1 MTEENKKDKNKDSS
15 HPSGAGTK
23 KPSASSAPPPA
34 APPAERPSPPE
45 QATPGQQ
52 SGQQPGQPQSAQ
64 QPGQAKPEQPPGQP
78 QSAQQPAQPKPGAPP
93 SQGPA
98 PKDWLRSKPVAPKH
112 PAPAPPSG
120 RIDLGRHDVWTNP
133 PRPPSTGGKKKKRG
147 GGGGQRPQG
156 AQPPAGQQPARPP
169 QGQPRPPQGQPRPP
183 RPAGG
188 QPAPGQAPRPAR
200 PPQGQPRPPRPA
212 GSQPAPGQAQPP
224 RPTPPGGPRPVQ
236 PGLPPRPAMPPGAVI
251 TPRPGVPRP
260 PIGGL
265 PGRLPL
271 PAVGEEAP
279 PSAETEEK
287 TRRARSKG
295 KGKSKARP
303 ERDKFRDDVLP
314 LQEAAARARAGA
326 PRGRVGPGPRLAP
339 PRPPRPTTPR
349 PRPVPVRPKPEAAP
363 GVPGAPAEVA
373 PTVTVAGNVLEL
385 PRVIVVR
392 ELAEAMEVSPVEV
405 IKDLIKIGII
415 ATVNQL
421 IDFDTAAI
429 VAADFGY
436 EARPRVTAAPQPAL
450 AEEPEK
456 KEAPKRRRLVV
467 DEEGGVLRPP
477 VVNIMGHVDHG
488 KTSLLDAIRQT
499 NVIATEVGGIT
510 QHIGAYQVEKNNR
523 KITFLDTPG
532 HEAFTAMRARGAL
545 VTDIAILVVAA
556 DDGVQAQTL
565 EAINHARAAGV
576 PILVALNKIDKENAL
591 PDKVKQQLSYAGLV
605 VEEWGGDTICVPISA
620 KRKVGIDDLLEMIL
634 LVADLHEL
642 KANPNRA
649 ASGTIVEA
657 ELDKTRGPLATV
669 LVQQG
674 TLRVGD
680 NVLVGPIAGK
690 VKAMFNDKGKS
701 VKKAEPATPVG
712 ILGLDDVPQAGDIL
726 EVVADEKTAKER
738 ALALQEKSQRETAMQ
753 AGAARVTLEDF
764 FKQIQAGEVK
774 ELNIVLKA
782 DVQGSIEP
790 IVNSLSK
797 LGDEKVKVKL
807 LHQAAGIIN
816 ESDIRLASA
825 SKAIVIGFQ
834 VRPDPAAKQL
844 AELEGVD
851 VRYYDI
857 IYNLV
862 DDVQKALTG
871 LYEPKYADVLDGKA
885 EVRALFK
892 VGKGQIAGLSVT
904 EGTIARTDTV
914 KVLREG
920 KEVFAGKLASL
931 KRFKDDV
938 REVTKG
944 FECGLGL
951 EGFNEFL
958 VGDAI
963 EAYRKERVN

>member
-1 MTEENKKDKNKDSS
+1 M
-15 HPSGAGTK
+15 
-23 KPSASSAPPPA
+23 
-34 APPAERPSPPE
+34 
-45 QATPGQQ
+45 
-52 SGQQPGQPQSAQ
+52 
-64 QPGQAKPEQPPGQP
+64 
-78 QSAQQPAQPKPGAPP
+78 
-93 SQGPA
+93 
-98 PKDWLRSKPVAPKH
+98 
-112 PAPAPPSG
+112 
-120 RIDLGRHDVWTNP
+120 
-133 PRPPSTGGKKKKRG
+133 
-147 GGGGQRPQG
+147 
-156 AQPPAGQQPARPP
+156 
-169 QGQPRPPQGQPRPP
+169 
-183 RPAGG
+183 GG
-188 QPAPGQAPRPAR
+188 QPAPGQAQPLRPA
-200 PPQGQPRPPRPA
+200 
-212 GSQPAPGQAQPP
+212 
-224 RPTPPGGPRPVQ
+224 PPGGLRPAQ
-236 PGLPPRPAMPPGAVI
+236 PGLPPRPAMPPQPGAVGVL
-251 TPRPGVPRP
+251 RPGVLRP
-260 PIGGL
+260 PSGV
-265 PGRLPL
+265 PAGRLLRP
-271 PAVGEEAP
+271 PVGAEAP
-279 PSAETEEK
+279 PPVEAEEK

-303 ERDKFRDDVLP
+303 ERDKLRDDALP
-314 LQEAAARARAGA
+314 LQEAAARPRAGIA
-326 PRGRVGPGPRLAP
+326 RSRVGPGPRLAP

-349 PRPVPVRPKPEAAP
+349 PRPAPVRPKPEAAP
-363 GVPGAPAEVA
+363 AAPAEVA
-373 PTVTVAGNVLEL
+373 PAVTVAGNVLEL

-405 IKDLIKIGII
+405 IKDLIKNGIM

-436 EARPRVTAAPQPAL
+436 EARERVTAVPQAII
-450 AEEPEK
+450 EGKEEK
-456 KEAPKRRRLVV
+456 KEAPRRRRLVV
-467 DEEGGVLRPP
+467 DEEGGVPRPP
-477 VVNIMGHVDHG
+477 VVTIMGHVDHG

-510 QHIGAYQVEKNNR
+510 QHIGAYQVEKNSR

-532 HEAFTAMRARGAL
+532 HEAFTAMRARGAQ
-545 VTDIAILVVAA
+545 VTDIAVLVVAA

-576 PILVALNKIDKENAL
+576 PIIVALNKIDKDNAL
-591 PDKVKQQLSYAGLV
+591 PDKVKQQLSDAGLV

-620 KRKVGIDDLLEMIL
+620 RRQIGIDDLLEMIL
-634 LVADLHEL
+634 LVADLREL
-642 KANPNRA
+642 KANPNRSA
-649 ASGTIVEA
+649 LGTIVEA
-657 ELDKTRGPLATV
+657 ELDKAKGPLATV
-669 LVQQG
+669 LVQHG
-674 TLRVGD
+674 TLRISD
-680 NVLVGPIAGK
+680 NVVVGPIAGK
-690 VKAMFNDKGKS
+690 VKAMFNDKGKA
-701 VKKAEPATPVG
+701 VKKAEPSMPVG
-712 ILGLDDVPQAGDIL
+712 ILGLDGVPQAGDIL

-738 ALALQEKSQRETAMQ
+738 VLALQETSQREASAQ
-753 AGAARVTLEDF
+753 AGVARVTLEDL

-774 ELNIVLKA
+774 ELNIILKA

-834 VRPDPAAKQL
+834 MRPDPAAKQL

-885 EVRALFK
+885 EVRATFK
-892 VGKGQIAGLSVT
+892 VGKGQVAGLSVT

-920 KEVFAGKLASL
+920 KEVFAAKIASL

-944 FECGLGL
+944 FECGLSL
-951 EGFNEFL
+951 EGFNDFQ